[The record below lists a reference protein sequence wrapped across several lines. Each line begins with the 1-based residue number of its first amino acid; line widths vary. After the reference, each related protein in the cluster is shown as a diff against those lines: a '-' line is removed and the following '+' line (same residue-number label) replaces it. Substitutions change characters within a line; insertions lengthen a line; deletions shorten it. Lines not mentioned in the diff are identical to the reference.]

1 MALSILKKRA
11 AKKAMEKAKLAYVKA
26 TTLSGISR
34 ESRIFKTRIGMRS
47 RAHLDKVFIEGAE
60 QAEAY
65 QEACLTAIS
74 NGTERP
80 AMPEPRLFQS
90 IKTQK
95 ETIYTYV
102 PLEFSK
108 EMFAL
113 GSMYQTVVIGPAET
127 IKLAQEIADKVS
139 LDLDLDEPFLALQF
153 LRDELESNV
162 DSTSDAIES
171 AAKEP
176 AAAQQDTERHPN

>member
-1 MALSILKKRA
+1 MALSILKNRA

-34 ESRIFKTRIGMRS
+34 ESRIFKARIGMRS

-80 AMPEPRLFQS
+80 ALPEPRLFQS

-102 PLEFSK
+102 PPEFCK

-113 GSMYQTVVIGPAET
+113 GSMYQAVVIGPAET

-139 LDLDLDEPFLALQF
+139 LD
-153 LRDELESNV
+153 
-162 DSTSDAIES
+162 
-171 AAKEP
+171 
-176 AAAQQDTERHPN
+176 